1 MSQGDLLHV
10 VTADDISARRQ
21 RFGHAIV
28 WGSAFLLAAVAIA
41 QTVDRTGTMDLGF
54 QTWRPTL
61 YAYIFWAICLCW
73 SQVLIRGEH
82 GKRTLFV
89 LPAALFVIS
98 LTVFPLLF
106 GLIIAFSDWNLSSP
120 LGRQFNGLD
129 NVRQMWSDP
138 FYWNALGNM
147 VWYCLAILVEYA
159 VAFGLALLL
168 NAEIRARKFFR
179 VAFLLPLMLSPV
191 AVSWMI
197 GKSMLEIRF
206 GPIARFARWLGWDN
220 PSFFGSPEIAKFT
233 IMLLD
238 AWTFIPFMMIMI
250 LAGLQAIPKE
260 LTEAARVDGASP
272 WKSFWEVTFPLMLSP
287 VAVSWMIG
295 KSMLEIRFGPIARF
309 ARWLG
314 WDNPSFFGSPEI
326 AKFTIMLLDAWTFI
340 PFMMIMILAGL
351 QAIPKELTEAARV
364 DGASPWKS
372 FWEVTF
378 PLMLPVSVT
387 AILIRIIFKLKLA
400 DIVIN
405 LTAGGP
411 GGATDTVTSFIY
423 REYRDRSNVGYGT
436 LLAMVYLVII
446 IVVMTIL
453 MKLAERF
460 ARPRT

>member
-10 VTADDISARRQ
+10 VTEDDISDARR
-21 RFGHAIV
+21 RFGRGIV
-28 WGSAFLLAAVAIA
+28 WASALLMASIAVAQYA
-41 QTVDRTGTMDLGF
+41 QVKGF
-54 QTWRPTL
+54 ADFGFRTWRPTL
-61 YAYIFWAICLCW
+61 YAYILWAICLCW
-73 SQVLIRGEH
+73 SRVLIYGEH

-106 GLIIAFSDWNLSSP
+106 GLVIAFSNWNLSSP

-129 NVRQMWSDP
+129 NVRQMWADP
-138 FYWNALGNM
+138 FYWNALLNM
-147 VWYCLAILVEYA
+147 VWYTLAILVEY
-159 VAFGLALLL
+159 VIAFGLALLL
-168 NAEIRARKFFR
+168 NAEIKARKFFR

-197 GKSMLEIRF
+197 GKSMLEVRF
-206 GPIARFARWLGWDN
+206 GPIARFARWLGWEN
-220 PSFFGSPEIAKFT
+220 PSFFSSPEVARLT
-233 IMLLD
+233 IMVLD

-250 LAGLQAIPKE
+250 LAGLQAIPRD
-260 LTEAARVDGASP
+260 LTEAARVDGAGP
-272 WKSFWEVTFPLMLSP
+272 WKTFWEIV
-287 VAVSWMIG
+287 
-295 KSMLEIRFGPIARF
+295 
-309 ARWLG
+309 
-314 WDNPSFFGSPEI
+314 
-326 AKFTIMLLDAWTFI
+326 
-340 PFMMIMILAGL
+340 
-351 QAIPKELTEAARV
+351 
-364 DGASPWKS
+364 
-372 FWEVTF
+372 F

-411 GGATDTVTSFIY
+411 GGATDTVTSFIF

-446 IVVMTIL
+446 VIFMTLL